1 LHNDL
6 RRILTDYGFLG
17 HSLLKS
23 FPLVGF
29 VECFYDDVFQFIVL
43 EPLELSQAFRFFK
56 FLNP

>member
-1 LHNDL
+1 M

-17 HSLLKS
+17 HCLQKS

-29 VECFYDDVFQFIVL
+29 VEYSYDDVFQLVVADPI
-43 EPLELSQAFRFFK
+43 ELSQALRFFK